1 MKLLI
6 IVNEDRFFLSHR
18 KEVALA
24 AQKAG
29 WDVTVVCKDTGQ
41 RKDVEA
47 LGLEMLE
54 LPVNPTGMNPIQEFK
69 TWRFLYR
76 LYRKNRDAVVHHV
89 GLKNILWGGLAA
101 KLARVHG
108 VVNAVSGLGT
118 IFSNDK
124 MGMTAKGILTIM
136 RFSNNRARTNH
147 HSPVRVIF
155 QNQEDKELFLQH
167 HVVSP
172 DQIEFIKGSGVDLNV
187 FQYVPEPPVGANNHS
202 PSSNNHSPLSNQHSP
217 ALKVVFSARMVKEKG
232 VIELIE
238 AAESLRKDYEGK
250 VEFWLCGRLAVNADA
265 VSKEELEALC
275 DGKYIQWLDF
285 QKDMK
290 SVLEQCHIMAF
301 PSYYRE
307 GVPKSL
313 IEACAVGRPIVTTD
327 SVGCKD
333 VVDDGVNGFLIP
345 VRNSEILAQKLR
357 ILIDDKDLRIKMGKA
372 SRKKAEQE
380 FGIENVVKKHLEI
393 YENLQNS

>member
-18 KEVALA
+18 KEIALA

-29 WDVTVVCKDTGQ
+29 WDVTIVCKDTGQ

-47 LGLEMLE
+47 LGLEMME
-54 LPVNPTGMNPIQEFK
+54 LPVNPTGMNLLQEFK
-69 TWRFLYR
+69 TWRFLYA

-89 GLKNILWGGLAA
+89 GVKNILWGGLAA
-101 KLARVHG
+101 KFAQIHG

-118 IFSNDK
+118 IFSDNQL
-124 MGMTAKGILTIM
+124 GTTAKGILAIM
-136 RFSNNRARTNH
+136 RFSNKRK
-147 HSPVRVIF
+147 SVKVIF
-155 QNQEDKELFLQH
+155 QNQEDKELFLLH
-167 HVVSP
+167 RVVSHS
-172 DQIEFIKGSGVDLNV
+172 QVEFIKGSGVDLNA
-187 FQYVPEPPVGANNHS
+187 FKYVPELES
-202 PSSNNHSPLSNQHSP
+202 DK
-217 ALKVVFSARMVKEKG
+217 LKVVFSARMVKEKG

-238 AAESLRKDYEGK
+238 AANQLKQDYEGK
-250 VEFWLCGRLAVNADA
+250 VEFLLCGRLANNADA
-265 VSKEELEALC
+265 ISKEELEARC

-290 SVLEQCHIMAF
+290 SVLEQCHIVAF

-313 IEACAVGRPIVTTD
+313 IEACAVGRPIVTTN

-333 VVDDGVNGFLIP
+333 VVDDGVNGFLVP
-345 VRNSEILAQKLR
+345 VRDSEALAQKLR
-357 ILIDDKDLRIKMGKA
+357 ILIDDKELRVRMGKA
-372 SRKKAEQE
+372 SREKAEKE
-380 FGIENVVKKHLEI
+380 FGIEKVVEKHLEI
-393 YENLQNS
+393 YNNLKLET

>member
-1 MKLLI
+1 MKLLM

-41 RKDVEA
+41 RKDVAA
-47 LGLEMLE
+47 LGLKMLE

-76 LYRKNRDAVVHHV
+76 LYRKNRNAVVHHV

-101 KLARVHG
+101 KLARIHG

-118 IFSNDK
+118 IFSGNQL
-124 MGMTAKGILTIM
+124 GTTAKGILAIM
-136 RFSNNRARTNH
+136 RFSNKRKN
-147 HSPVRVIF
+147 VKVIF
-155 QNQEDKELFLQH
+155 QNQEDRNLFLQH
-167 HVVSP
+167 GVVTEG
-172 DQIEFIKGSGVDLNV
+172 QIEFIKGSGVDLNE
-187 FQYVPEPPVGANNHS
+187 FKYVPEPENET
-202 PSSNNHSPLSNQHSP
+202 
-217 ALKVVFSARMVKEKG
+217 LKVVFSARMVKEKG
-232 VIELIE
+232 IIELIE
-238 AAESLRKDYEGK
+238 AANKLKQDYEGK
-250 VEFWLCGRLAVNADA
+250 VEFWLCGRLANNADA
-265 VSKEELEALC
+265 VSKEELETRC
-275 DGKYIQWLDF
+275 DEKYIQWLDF

-290 SVLEQCHIMAF
+290 SILEKCHIVAF